1 MMSRLRVGALRAAGY
16 AVLALWSAV
25 VLFPLY
31 WVAITSLKTP
41 AQVNGG
47 PFYLPFID
55 FAPSLHAWAYLLV
68 DLRNDTLRPFVN
80 SLTVALCS
88 TTLAVLV
95 GAMAAYGL
103 SRFRY
108 RVRLSSIGLFL
119 LALALAVIAVT
130 QVGVHWLIATGAALA
145 LFFLAVRAHAPRMR
159 RSIGN
164 QDILFWL
171 ISQRIL
177 PPVVV
182 VIPVYLMFQQLNML
196 DTLPALIVTYATVN
210 LPIVVWLLY
219 DFFNALPRD
228 LEESA
233 AMDGASRMLIFLT
246 VALPL
251 ARAGLAAVFLLVW
264 ILSWNEYLLALFLST
279 ADSQTMPL
287 LVAAQN
293 ATRGPQWWYMSAL
306 IVLMIVPVIA
316 LAMLLMRF
324 IRRGFL
330 VGAVKG

>member
-1 MMSRLRVGALRAAGY
+1 MAPAAFRPLRAAGY
-16 AVLALWSAV
+16 AALVFWSAV

-47 PFYLPFID
+47 PYYLPFVD

-68 DLRNDTLRPFVN
+68 DLRNDTLRPFFN
-80 SLTVALCS
+80 SFVVALCS
-88 TTLAVLV
+88 TTLAVLA

-108 RVRLSSIGLFL
+108 RVRLGSVGLFL
-119 LALALAVIAVT
+119 LALALAVVAVA
-130 QVGVHWLIATGAALA
+130 QAGVHWLVAAAAALA
-145 LFFLAVRAHAPRMR
+145 LFLLAARALAPRMR
-159 RSIGN
+159 RSAGN

-196 DTLPALIVTYATVN
+196 DTLPALVVTYATVN
-210 LPIVVWLLY
+210 LPIVVWIMY

-233 AMDGASRMLIFLT
+233 AMDGASRMVIFLT

>member
-1 MMSRLRVGALRAAGY
+1 MSPTSFRPLRAAGY
-16 AVLALWSAV
+16 AVLAAWSAV

-31 WVAITSLKTP
+31 WVAITSFKTP
-41 AQVNGG
+41 SQVNGG
-47 PFYLPFID
+47 PYYLPFID
-55 FAPSLHAWAYLLV
+55 FAPSLHAWSYLLV
-68 DLRNDTLRPFVN
+68 DLRNDTLRPFYN
-80 SLTVALCS
+80 SFVVALCS
-88 TTLAVLV
+88 TVLAVFV

-108 RVRLSSIGLFL
+108 RVRLGSVGLFL
-119 LALALAVIAVT
+119 LALALATVAVT
-130 QVGVHWLIATGAALA
+130 QAGVHWSLAVAVALA
-145 LFFLAVRAHAPRMR
+145 FFFFAVRAVAPYMR
-159 RSIGN
+159 RSVGN

-182 VIPVYLMFQQLNML
+182 VIPVYIMFQQLGML
-196 DTLPALIVTYATVN
+196 DTLPALVATYATVN
-210 LPIVVWLLY
+210 LPIVVWIMY

-233 AMDGASRMLIFLT
+233 AMDGASRLLIFLT

-251 ARAGLAAVFLLVW
+251 ARVGLAAVFLLVW

-306 IVLMIVPVIA
+306 IVLMIVPVIM
-316 LAMLLMRF
+316 LAMLLMRL

>member
-1 MMSRLRVGALRAAGY
+1 MTRVRPLRAAGY
-16 AVLALWSAV
+16 AALAFWSAV

-31 WVAITSLKTP
+31 WVAITSFKTP
-41 AQVNGG
+41 AQVNSG
-47 PFYLPFID
+47 PYYLPFVD
-55 FAPSLHAWAYLLV
+55 FAPSLHAWSYLLV
-68 DLRNDTLRPFVN
+68 DLRNDTLRPFFN
-80 SLTVALCS
+80 SVVVAFCS
-88 TTLAVLV
+88 TTLAVLA

-108 RVRLSSIGLFL
+108 RIRLGSVGLFL
-119 LALALAVIAVT
+119 LALALAVVAIMQA
-130 QVGVHWLIATGAALA
+130 GVHWLVASAAALA
-145 LFFLAVRAHAPRMR
+145 LFFLAAHALAPRMR
-159 RSIGN
+159 RSAGN

-182 VIPVYLMFQQLNML
+182 VIPVYLMFQQLNLL
-196 DTLPALIVTYATVN
+196 DTLPALVVTYATVN
-210 LPIVVWLLY
+210 LPIVVWLMY

-233 AMDGASRMLIFLT
+233 AMDGASRMMIFWA

>member
-1 MMSRLRVGALRAAGY
+1 MARASFRPLRIAGY
-16 AVLALWSAV
+16 AALAAWSAV

-47 PFYLPFID
+47 PFYLPFVD
-55 FAPSLHAWAYLLV
+55 FAPSLHAWGYLLV

-80 SLTVALCS
+80 SLIVALCS
-88 TTLAVLV
+88 TTLAVLA

-108 RVRLSSIGLFL
+108 RVRVSSIGLFL
-119 LALALAVIAVT
+119 LALALAVVGVV
-130 QVGVHWLIATGAALA
+130 QVGVHWSLASAAALA
-145 LFFLAVRAHAPRMR
+145 LFFLAARAQGARMR

-196 DTLPALIVTYATVN
+196 DTLPALVVTYATVN
-210 LPIVVWLLY
+210 LPIVVWILY

-233 AMDGASRMLIFLT
+233 AMDGASRLMIFWA

-264 ILSWNEYLLALFLST
+264 ILAWNEYLLALFLAT

-306 IVLMIVPVIA
+306 IVLMIGPVLA

-324 IRRGFL
+324 IQRGFL